1 MLLQV
6 VTHIWTAK
14 LLTPGK
20 LLKGEEKNQKW
31 RRGRVH
37 SGSYKRAIS
46 SKTYTI
52 STTESHTY

>member
-20 LLKGEEKNQKW
+20 LLKGEEKN
-31 RRGRVH
+31 
-37 SGSYKRAIS
+37 
-46 SKTYTI
+46 
-52 STTESHTY
+52 